1 MSQVNETPARTTND
15 GVPILEVTDL
25 DVDFAVD
32 NVWVPA
38 VKKLSY
44 SIKSGEVMALVGE
57 SGSGK
62 SVSSMSI
69 LDLLPRNARVGG
81 SIKLNGRELRG
92 ISPAQMRGVRGQDV
106 AVIFQEPMTALNP
119 VFTVGAQIVETL
131 RVHYGIA
138 PSKAR
143 ERAIELLG
151 MVELPD
157 PEKAFNSY
165 PHQLSGG
172 QRQRAMIAQSISCDP
187 GLLIADEPTTALD
200 VTVQAEILDLI
211 RSLRDRLGSAVL
223 LITHD
228 MGVVADIADH
238 IAVMRQGE
246 VVEAGPTLQIFRNPQ
261 HEYTKALLEAVPHLG
276 QGGGEDDV
284 VDITEAMAETVAA
297 VTHESSPVD
306 GRPHVEDR
314 DDTDA
319 VLNFKDVV
327 IEYPGRGRVKAF
339 RAIDHVDLVVRRGE
353 VVGLVGE
360 SGSGKTTLGRAAIGL
375 LPITEGHLSV
385 VGTDLSKH
393 SRALTRQVH
402 KNAGIVFQDPS
413 SSLNPRM
420 SIGDS
425 IGEPLLLAKKFKGQE
440 LTNEVESLLDSVRL
454 PKSYRTR
461 YPHELSGGQ
470 KQRVGIARALALR
483 PQLLIADEPTSALD
497 VSVQATVLQLLKELQ
512 REFQFACLFITHDLA
527 VIDILADRI
536 AVMHKGRLAEV
547 GTRDAILRHPQ
558 DPYTQRLIAAV
569 PLPDPEV
576 QRERRELRA
585 QILAAGS
592 DE

>member
-15 GVPILEVTDL
+15 GVPVLEVTDL

-297 VTHESSPVD
+297 VTHQSSPVD